1 MESDQLWDSV
11 IHQTECELL
20 QSGSPHE
27 PDVPLSVISGRNGSA
42 PQNMGAHDISIFI
55 DVTAQSH
62 KCDPQ
67 NISYYYD
74 PIIGDDGQVVLDEL
88 LLIFTMKSLIGGVL
102 DDRIIHTIRVIVPQ
116 EVQQRARAMLEHD
129 ATLRYP
135 TARSASADSAAE
147 VCAHGA
153 PIDCAPITISHAEPH
168 RSPEI
173 ATEHTDTPPIAL
185 DATPSAEHAE
195 SPPKV
200 KRVRRPRAK
209 KIAPSPADV

>member
-11 IHQTECELL
+11 IHRTECELL
-20 QSGSPHE
+20 QSGSPHD

-42 PQNMGAHDISIFI
+42 PQNMSAHDIAIFI
-55 DVTAQSH
+55 EVTAQSH

-74 PIIGDDGQVVLDEL
+74 PIIGDDGHVVLDEL
-88 LLIFTMKSLIGGVL
+88 LLIFTMKSLIGGIL

-135 TARSASADSAAE
+135 TSADNAAE
-147 VCAHGA
+147 VCARGTQPDSA
-153 PIDCAPITISHAEPH
+153 PIDMSRIESRHC
-168 RSPEI
+168 PEI
-173 ATEHTDTPPIAL
+173 TTELANVPPAAPDVATHSVEQ
-185 DATPSAEHAE
+185 SK
-195 SPPKV
+195 SPPDKP
-200 KRVRRPRAK
+200 KRARRPRAK
-209 KIAPSPADV
+209 KNAPSPTDV